1 MCMYVIYNSLGIC
14 HALSHFY
21 FQNTLEFLQ
30 NKNLKIVLSSLNVSD
45 NDIIL
50 DETLDSILGPIIFY

>member
-45 NDIIL
+45 NDTIL
-50 DETLDSILGPIIFY
+50 DETLDSI